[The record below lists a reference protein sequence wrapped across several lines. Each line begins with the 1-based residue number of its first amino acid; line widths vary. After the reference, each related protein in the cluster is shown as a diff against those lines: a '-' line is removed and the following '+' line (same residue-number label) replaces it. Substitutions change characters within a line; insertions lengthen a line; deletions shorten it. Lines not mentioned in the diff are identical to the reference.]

1 MNSPYAIVEY
11 NISQGKDQHTL
22 SGLELATLI
31 EEIIEAVKD
40 DRKNGTFVFTSKYR
54 RLIEEL
60 RKS

>member
-11 NISQGKDQHTL
+11 NISQGQDKHTL
-22 SGLELATLI
+22 TSDELAVFI
-31 EEIIEAVKD
+31 EDIIAAVKD